1 MEGLCLASKKL
12 ELCRDRVSFFGAIYS
27 REGVE
32 PDPKKIQGI
41 EMSAR
46 DQAAA
51 PVVPGHGDIHG
62 KHHTPS
68 KPSHRAAETAAE
80 ERCHILL
87 G

>member
-1 MEGLCLASKKL
+1 MTKSHSSGQFNHGEG
-12 ELCRDRVSFFGAIYS
+12 IH
-27 REGVE
+27 

-41 EMSAR
+41 EEMTVPETK
-46 DQAAA
+46 QQL
-51 PVVPGHGDIHG
+51 VLPGHSDIHG
-62 KHHTPS
+62 KLHTPS